1 MSVATFDTLS
11 YTKGAEKIGI
21 KREHAEY
28 QAEQMGKIVNDQL
41 VNKSFLATQLKE
53 LEMKIIIKVGAMM
66 FVQTGLIITIIGL
79 LLRK

>member
-1 MSVATFDTLS
+1 MTTTTFDTLG

-28 QAEQMGKIVNDQL
+28 QAEQMAKIVNEQM
-41 VNKSFLATQLKE
+41 VNKSYLATQLKE
-53 LEMKIIIKVGAMM
+53 LEMKIILKVGAMM
-66 FVQTGLIITIIGL
+66 FVQTGLIVTIIGL

>member
-1 MSVATFDTLS
+1 MTTSAFDTLS

-28 QAEQMGKIVNDQL
+28 QAEQMGKIINDEL
-41 VNKSFLATQLKE
+41 VSRSFLETRLKE

-66 FVQTGLIITIIGL
+66 VVQTGLVLTVIGFL
-79 LLRK
+79 LHK